1 VIKRW
6 VALAPAYPPL
16 SGDPASAAPLL
27 TTTTLLPGRSGL
39 SRASRSQWNAIRTSV
54 CQLTENVSHV
64 WCCSGRMSG
73 LAPATRMTASG
84 S

>member
-1 VIKRW
+1 MKRW

-16 SGDPASAAPLL
+16 SGEPCSAAPLL
-27 TTTTLLPGRSGL
+27 ITITLLPGRSGL

-54 CQLTENVSHV
+54 CQLTENVSQV
-64 WCCSGRMSG
+64 WCCSGRRSG
-73 LAPATRMTASG
+73 LAPATRMTAVG